1 MPFTAASEC
10 VNVQTIHIKWIKR
23 SEKLCHH
30 ISLAF
35 YSNTLQSL
43 LCSSSLFHILLAPI
57 CIWRRVYVSQ
67 DNHLMCHENL
77 VYSISRYAWIKLTAR
92 LILLLI
98 LFYIFCSSLSLFS
111 WRGVISFVFLS
122 ALSASEKRWLLL
134 RMPQRFKM
142 SIWFVIL
149 YPLSLGFDLL
159 NKLYPTYFIRLP
171 PRMCAIQNPP
181 KFGSVSLICVLH
193 KLIWFG
199 RE

>member
-98 LFYIFCSSLSLFS
+98 LFYIFCSSLSLFFME
-111 WRGVISFVFLS
+111 RGDFFCFPFGTECEWKTLIAFAYAATIQNVDLIRYTLS
-122 ALSASEKRWLLL
+122 TLIRL
-134 RMPQRFKM
+134 
-142 SIWFVIL
+142 WFV
-149 YPLSLGFDLL
+149 
-159 NKLYPTYFIRLP
+159 
-171 PRMCAIQNPP
+171 
-181 KFGSVSLICVLH
+181 
-193 KLIWFG
+193 
-199 RE
+199 E